1 MADEI
6 ESKTYE
12 LAYHLTP
19 ELEEADVKARAQE
32 LVNLITQ
39 NNGSVLI
46 SKEPKHS
53 HLSYPIRHKQYSH
66 FGVLEFKAPAE
77 AVEKI
82 NAQIKLQNDVLRF
95 LLLKKDTGALRT
107 LGEPRA
113 ERMRARTRAQ
123 EPATAKIRP
132 PAPASEKETKAE
144 SKKKTEEIE
153 KEIEE
158 VIKGL

>member
-6 ESKTYE
+6 ESKIYE
-12 LAYHLTP
+12 LAYHLIP
-19 ELEEADVKARAQE
+19 ELEEADVKVRTQE
-32 LVNLITQ
+32 LVDLITQ

-46 SKEPKHS
+46 SKEPRRS
-53 HLSYPIRHKQYSH
+53 HLSYPIRHKQYSYL
-66 FGVLEFKAPAE
+66 GVLEFTAPAE

-95 LLLKKDTGALRT
+95 LLLKKPGNGALRT

-113 ERMRARTRAQ
+113 ERMRARTQ
-123 EPATAKIRP
+123 EPTMAKIKPR
-132 PAPASEKETKAE
+132 APASEEETRTE
-144 SKKKTEEIE
+144 SKIKTEEIE

>member
-1 MADEI
+1 MADET
-6 ESKTYE
+6 ESKVCE
-12 LAYHLTP
+12 LAYHLIP

-32 LVNLITQ
+32 LVDLITQ

-46 SKEPKHS
+46 SKEPKRS
-53 HLSYPIRHKQYSH
+53 HLSYPIRHKQYSYL
-66 FGVLEFKAPAE
+66 GVLEFKAPAE

-82 NAQIKLQNDVLRF
+82 NAQIKLRNDVLRF

-113 ERMRARTRAQ
+113 ERMRARAH
-123 EPATAKIRP
+123 EPTVAKIRSS
-132 PAPASEKETKAE
+132 APASEKETKAG
-144 SKKKTEEIE
+144 SKIKTEEIE

>member
-6 ESKTYE
+6 ESKVYE
-12 LAYHLTP
+12 LAYHLIP
-19 ELEEADVKARAQE
+19 ELEEANVRAHAQE
-32 LVNLITQ
+32 IVNLITQ
-39 NNGSVLI
+39 NNGSVLT
-46 SKEPKHS
+46 SKEPKRS
-53 HLSYPIRHKQYSH
+53 HLSYPIRHKQYSYL
-66 FGVLEFKAPAE
+66 GVLEFTAPAE

-95 LLLKKDTGALRT
+95 LLLKKPGNGALRT

-113 ERMRARTRAQ
+113 ERMRMRTQ
-123 EPATAKIRP
+123 EPAMAKIKP
-132 PAPASEKETKAE
+132 SAPVVEQKTEAEEKI
-144 SKKKTEEIE
+144 KTEEIE

>member
-6 ESKTYE
+6 EPKVYE
-12 LAYHLTP
+12 LAYHLIP

-46 SKEPKHS
+46 SKEPKRS
-53 HLSYPIRHKQYSH
+53 HLSYPIRHKQYSYL
-66 FGVLEFKAPAE
+66 GVLEFKAPAE

-113 ERMRARTRAQ
+113 GRMRMRAQ
-123 EPATAKIRP
+123 EPAMTKIRP
-132 PAPASEKETKAE
+132 SAPAAEQETKEEDKA
-144 SKKKTEEIE
+144 KTEEIE

>member
-1 MADEI
+1 MADET
-6 ESKTYE
+6 ELKTYE

-46 SKEPKHS
+46 SKEPKRS

-66 FGVLEFKAPAE
+66 FGVLEFTAPAE

-113 ERMRARTRAQ
+113 GRTRMRAQ
-123 EPATAKIRP
+123 EPAMTKNRP
-132 PAPASEKETKAE
+132 SAPAAEQETKE
-144 SKKKTEEIE
+144 EGKIKTEEIE

>member
-1 MADEI
+1 MANEV

-12 LAYHLTP
+12 LAYHLIP

-46 SKEPKHS
+46 SKEPKRS

-66 FGVLEFKAPAE
+66 FGVLEFTAPAE
-77 AVEKI
+77 AIEKI

-113 ERMRARTRAQ
+113 GRMRARAH
-123 EPATAKIRP
+123 EPAMAKIKP
-132 PAPASEKETKAE
+132 LAPVSEKETKAE
-144 SKKKTEEIE
+144 SEIKTEEIE

>member
-1 MADEI
+1 MVDEI
-6 ESKTYE
+6 ESKAYE

-19 ELEEADVKARAQE
+19 ELEEADIKARAQE

-39 NNGSVLI
+39 NNGSVLV
-46 SKEPKHS
+46 SKEPKRS
-53 HLSYPIRHKQYSH
+53 HLSYPIRHKQYSYL
-66 FGVLEFKAPAE
+66 GVLEFTAPAE

-95 LLLKKDTGALRT
+95 LLLKKPDNGALRT

-113 ERMRARTRAQ
+113 ERMRMRAQ
-123 EPATAKIRP
+123 ESTMTKIRSQTP
-132 PAPASEKETKAE
+132 VSEETKAE
-144 SKKKTEEIE
+144 NKIKTEEIE

>member
-1 MADEI
+1 MAE
-6 ESKTYE
+6 ETELKVYE
-12 LAYHLTP
+12 LAYHLVP
-19 ELEEADVKARAQE
+19 ELEEADIKARAQE
-32 LVNLITQ
+32 LANLITQ
-39 NNGSVLI
+39 TNGSVLI
-46 SKEPKHS
+46 SREPKRS
-53 HLSYPIRHKQYSH
+53 HLSYPIRHKQYSY

-82 NAQIKLQNDVLRF
+82 NAQIKLQNDILRF

-113 ERMRARTRAQ
+113 ERMRTRAK
-123 EPATAKIRP
+123 EPIMAKIRP
-132 PAPASEKETKAE
+132 SVLPSEQETKVE
-144 SKKKTEEIE
+144 GKIKTEEIE

>member
-6 ESKTYE
+6 ELKVYE

-39 NNGSVLI
+39 NSGSVLI
-46 SKEPKHS
+46 SKEPKRS
-53 HLSYPIRHKQYSH
+53 HLSYPIRHKQYSYL
-66 FGVLEFKAPAE
+66 GVLEFKAPAE

-95 LLLKKDTGALRT
+95 LLLKKPGNGALRT

-113 ERMRARTRAQ
+113 ERMRMRTQ
-123 EPATAKIRP
+123 ESTMAKIRP
-132 PAPASEKETKAE
+132 SAPVSEQETKAE
-144 SKKKTEEIE
+144 SKIKTEEIE

>member
-1 MADEI
+1 MADET
-6 ESKTYE
+6 ESKVYE

-39 NNGSVLI
+39 NNGSVLV
-46 SKEPKHS
+46 SKEPRRS
-53 HLSYPIRHKQYSH
+53 HLSYPIRHKQYSYL
-66 FGVLEFKAPAE
+66 GVLKFTAPAE

-82 NAQIKLQNDVLRF
+82 NAQIKLQNDILRF
-95 LLLKKDTGALRT
+95 LLLKKPGDGALRT
-107 LGEPRA
+107 LGEPRT
-113 ERMRARTRAQ
+113 ERMRARVQ
-123 EPATAKIRP
+123 EPAMPKVK
-132 PAPASEKETKAE
+132 APAAAERKEKERKE
-144 SKKKTEEIE
+144 IKTEEIE

>member
-6 ESKTYE
+6 ESKIYE
-12 LAYHLTP
+12 LAYHLIP
-19 ELEEADVKARAQE
+19 ELEEADIKARTQE

-39 NNGSVLI
+39 NDGSVII
-46 SKEPKHS
+46 SKEPKRS
-53 HLSYPIRHKQYSH
+53 HLSYPIRHKQYSY
-66 FGVLEFKAPAE
+66 FGMLEFKAPAE

-95 LLLKKDTGALRT
+95 LLLKKPGNGALRT

-113 ERMRARTRAQ
+113 ERMRARTQ
-123 EPATAKIRP
+123 GSTMAKIRP
-132 PAPASEKETKAE
+132 SAPASEQETKEE
-144 SKKKTEEIE
+144 SKIKTEEIE

>member
-1 MADEI
+1 MADET
-6 ESKTYE
+6 ESKVYE
-12 LAYHLTP
+12 LAYHLIP

-46 SKEPKHS
+46 SKEPKRS
-53 HLSYPIRHKQYSH
+53 HLSYPIRHKQYSYL
-66 FGVLEFKAPAE
+66 GVLEFKAPAE

-113 ERMRARTRAQ
+113 GRMRMRAQ
-123 EPATAKIRP
+123 EPAMTKTRP
-132 PAPASEKETKAE
+132 SAPVTEQETKE
-144 SKKKTEEIE
+144 EDKVKTEKIE